1 MKFSQWFLDE
11 IRSRLPVSQIVG
23 QRVKLKKVGSEWR
36 GLSPFGPE
44 KSPSFT
50 VNDDKGFF
58 HDFIT
63 GKHGDIFDFLV
74 EDEKISHSVA
84 VARLAV
90 IAGFTSTEILQ
101 HELSSEVR
109 SSSEVRAWLELQSHQ
124 VAIVYAARSALRA
137 IPHLASLRSFTDE
150 DENIRRLIL
159 SCFRADAAAWTIARY
174 PSDRSGL
181 HRCAK
186 TASDAVL
193 SAAGPW
199 LARNPANRAAGRASA
214 AAARAAKSARE
225 SGSSAASG
233 IEEIF
238 TQLYVEIPNSR
249 AEFETIGASTD
260 IELLD
265 SGFDPNDIIQHPLW
279 INRFPAEI
287 QSDWE
292 ELEARLLSLNEDWF
306 VWTEWYWA
314 RLRGDVANKTAEISR
329 TKLKASIWKQP
340 PATVNSKIK
349 EIISKTKLELSNA
362 LVPLDN
368 VPSPFAFQISE
379 TGKIDLASSPSNS
392 PQFPFL
398 NSQREQTDR
407 LNVCRTLAQD
417 LISDL
422 KGRRFQARPEYV
434 EGFEKYADRL
444 PSDLNAGNF
453 LLAEAEAR
461 TLRNLFAAEASI
473 ISVAFAAKLK
483 TFLEQHMGLRVFYPD
498 VANFYRDV
506 RSGRMIEPLPLD
518 AVEGV
523 LNGVKENTPT
533 VFEPTVQEAIQGS
546 LKSASVV
553 MPVNAGDQPAIDA
566 TQLLPPNDP
575 LGDID
580 PHKAADFTF
589 AGATNGIWKAFLQGE
604 KIHKALEGWAKTRTS
619 LAPHVS
625 EILGWLHRLMAANDG
640 VPPGPPNIS
649 I

>member
-1 MKFSQWFLDE
+1 MKFSQRFLDE
-11 IRSRLPVSQIVG
+11 IRARIPVSQVVG
-23 QRVKLKKVGSEWR
+23 RRVKLKKRGSEWI
-36 GLSPFGPE
+36 GLSPFAME
-44 KSPSFT
+44 KSPSFV
-50 VNDDKGFF
+50 VNDGKGFF
-58 HDFIT
+58 HDFLT

-74 EDEKISHSVA
+74 EDEQISHSAA
-84 VARLAV
+84 VERLAPT
-90 IAGFTSTEILQ
+90 AGFTSTEILQ
-101 HELSSEVR
+101 HKLPSKIMSRSEI
-109 SSSEVRAWLELQSHQ
+109 RAWLKLQSHQ

-137 IPHLASLRSFTDE
+137 IPHLVSLPSFADE
-150 DENIRRLIL
+150 DGNIRRLIL

-174 PSDRSGL
+174 PSDRGGL
-181 HRCAK
+181 HRFAK

-214 AAARAAKSARE
+214 AAARAAKSAGE
-225 SGSSAASG
+225 SGSTVALG

-238 TQLYVEIPNSR
+238 TQLYVEISNSR
-249 AEFETIGASTD
+249 AELEAVGASMD

-265 SGFDPNDIIQHPLW
+265 NGFDPNDIIQHPLW
-279 INRFPAEI
+279 LNGFPPEI
-287 QSDWE
+287 RSNWE
-292 ELEARLLSLNEDWF
+292 ELEARLRFLNEDWF
-306 VWTEWYWA
+306 VWTEWYRA
-314 RLRGDVANKTAEISR
+314 RLNGDAANKTTEISR
-329 TKLKASIWKQP
+329 TKLKPYIWRQP
-340 PATVNSKIK
+340 PATVNAKIN
-349 EIISKTKLELSNA
+349 EIISKTRVELSNA
-362 LVPLDN
+362 LIPLDN
-368 VPSPFAFQISE
+368 IPSPFAFRISE
-379 TGKIDLASSPSNS
+379 AGKIDLASSPSNS

-398 NSQREQTDR
+398 SSQREQTDR

-422 KGRRFQARPEYV
+422 RGGKFQARSEYL
-434 EGFEKYADRL
+434 EGFEKYAARL
-444 PSDLNAGNF
+444 PSDLNEGNF

-518 AVEGV
+518 AIEGV

-546 LKSASVV
+546 LKSDSVV
-553 MPVNAGDQPAIDA
+553 VPVNAENKPAIDT

-604 KIHKALEGWAKTRTS
+604 KIHKALEGWAKTRNT

-625 EILGWLHRLMAANDG
+625 EILGWLHRLMAASG
-640 VPPGPPNIS
+640 EIPPGPPNIS